1 MNPTHTMIVRGIVT
15 LVFVIFYGVI
25 VMQVLDRQTEYAA
38 GVKDVLLFLLGA
50 LTTSLVN
57 VVGFWFNSSQGS
69 AVASQAL
76 REIATKPNG

>member
-1 MNPTHTMIVRGIVT
+1 MNPTHTLIVRALVSM
-15 LVFVIFYGVI
+15 VFVIFYGVI
-25 VMQVLDRQTEYAA
+25 VMQVLERQTEYAA

-76 REIATKPNG
+76 RDVAMKPGG